1 MARSTP
7 GSEGNGAWRDG
18 TVKKHHHVEGCSV
31 PGGARVQSRSGRA
44 PERRRRCRCPVVSS
58 ALPVVGPLIFLIFC
72 SCRCRLLPTTTAKC
86 CRLGAYHG
94 PLPNSG
100 AVAIYLDSCLR
111 HATWE
116 ANIGIAMSVFRL
128 GYFWP
133 SAGQSCLFQWKHP
146 ILLTTP
152 WARGSDL
159 FVVVGCNGDMI
170 MMPNTS
176 DIQVENQD
184 VAPLPPKA
192 RFKTNFSS
200 YVIDAPCLYD
210 GTNYT
215 THKVQPLSPL
225 HPLRHIQKIMDIFRF
240 THPPCILDQN
250 NALLRKAEPPISQR
264 LPPCNA
270 RSKCRAAAPVFPPQ
284 LYDTPPKMASL
295 INHFPTGSPPSFR
308 CSG

>member
-1 MARSTP
+1 M
-7 GSEGNGAWRDG
+7 
-18 TVKKHHHVEGCSV
+18 VKKHHHVEGCSV

-44 PERRRRCRCPVVSS
+44 PERRRRCRCPVVNG

-116 ANIGIAMSVFRL
+116 ANIGIATSVFRL

-133 SAGQSCLFQWKHP
+133 SVGQSCLFQCKHP

-184 VAPLPPKA
+184 VAPLPPKV

-210 GTNYT
+210 GTDYT
-215 THKVQPLSPL
+215 THQVHRSPL
-225 HPLRHIQKIMDIFRF
+225 CIPFVIYKKSWTSSDLPTPHASSTKITPCSGKLSRQS
-240 THPPCILDQN
+240 HNACPPVMLAP
-250 NALLRKAEPPISQR
+250 NAG
-264 LPPCNA
+264 LPPQ
-270 RSKCRAAAPVFPPQ
+270 S
-284 LYDTPPKMASL
+284 SL
-295 INHFPTGSPPSFR
+295 PNSMIHHPRWPPSSTTFPLGPPPPFAVVA
-308 CSG
+308 S